1 MNGPGSSGCWT
12 IGLIN
17 AKAKYL
23 TAETFGFKINANG
36 ERGEEEEEGGG
47 EGALL
52 LLGHLGYVLMIR
64 A

>member
-1 MNGPGSSGCWT
+1 MARLNGVNGCGEMNGMCGGVPGCWT

-36 ERGEEEEEGGG
+36 KIKF
-47 EGALL
+47 LL
-52 LLGHLGYVLMIR
+52 ENSL
-64 A
+64 